1 MNEHFTNLNATRIL
15 LKSVTSDL
23 SVEQLNKIP
32 KGFNNNIAWN
42 LGHILVTQQL
52 LVYALTDT
60 KPLVSENLI
69 QTFRKGTAPEKRV
82 SKEVMDEIMSGL
94 ATTGARMAEDYQ
106 NKIFGTFKEY
116 PTSYGIVLHNVEESI
131 IFNNMHE
138 ALHLGYIMAMKRAW

>member
-1 MNEHFTNLNATRIL
+1 MNEQFANLNATRAL

-23 SVEQLNKIP
+23 TVEQLNKIP

-60 KPLVSENLI
+60 KPLISENLI

-82 SKEVMDEIMSGL
+82 SKEVLDEIMSGL
-94 ATTGARMAEDYQ
+94 ATSGPRMAEDYQ
-106 NKIFGTFKEY
+106 NGIFGNFKEY
-116 PTSYGIVLHNVEESI
+116 PTSYGIVLHNVEEAI
-131 IFNNMHE
+131 VFNNMHE